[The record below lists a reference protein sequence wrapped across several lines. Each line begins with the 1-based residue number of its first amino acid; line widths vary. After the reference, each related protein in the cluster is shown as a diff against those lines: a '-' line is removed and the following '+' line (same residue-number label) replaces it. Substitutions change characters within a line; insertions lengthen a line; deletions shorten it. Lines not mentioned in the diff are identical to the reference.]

1 MIVLKFGGT
10 SVASM
15 LKIDQAVSIAEASLD
30 ECPVLVSSAMGDTT
44 DLLVDITASA
54 ASGNR
59 EATRRSLDSIR
70 ESHLAAARL
79 IESTEIRSVCEADV
93 ERYVHELESL
103 ATGVSLIQECSP
115 RTQDAILAFGE
126 LLSTRIIAARAMDR
140 GINTR
145 LVDSRD
151 FILTDDSFTKA
162 VVDIERSYAAIRD
175 SVGTS
180 SGTLI
185 VAQGFIGRT
194 RSGVTSTLGRGGS
207 DYSAALIG
215 AALQAERVEIWTDV
229 DGIMTT
235 DPRLVPGAR
244 TVMHMSYDEA
254 AELAFFGARV
264 VHPSTIQPAIDR
276 NIPVYVRNTSRPD
289 RAGTQIHRGVTA
301 TGVRALATKSDVSV
315 ITVRSSR
322 MLNAYGFLAQI
333 FAVFDRHRISV
344 DLVTTSEV
352 SVSMSI
358 DDDRNLVEL
367 QRDLGSLGTVEI
379 ERKQA
384 IVSLVGQ
391 DIWKDSRTV
400 ARVFGVLAGI
410 PIRMVSL
417 GNSDV
422 NLSMVV
428 GQEQV
433 TDTVTRLHTEFFDRD
448 GSFPADEVQ
457 SVR

>member
-1 MIVLKFGGT
+1 MIVLKFGGS
-10 SVASM
+10 SVAT
-15 LKIDQAVSIAEASLD
+15 LEKIDRALSIAHACLD
-30 ECPVLVSSAMGDTT
+30 EYPVLVSSAMGDTT
-44 DLLVDITASA
+44 DYLVDITRSA
-54 ASGNR
+54 AGGNR
-59 EATRRSLDSIR
+59 DATRQSLDSIR
-70 ESHLAAARL
+70 ETHVEAVSLLDTEGIRAGCKAD
-79 IESTEIRSVCEADV
+79 IEAYLQEI
-93 ERYVHELESL
+93 ESL
-103 ATGVSLIQECSP
+103 ATGISLIQECSP

-126 LLSTRIIAARAMDR
+126 ILSTRIIAARALDR

-151 FILTDDSFTKA
+151 FILTDEQFTHA
-162 VVDIERSYAAIRD
+162 QVDIERTYSAIRD
-175 SVGTS
+175 ALT
-180 SGTLI
+180 TETQQLI

-207 DYSAALIG
+207 DYSASLIG
-215 AALQAERVEIWTDV
+215 AALDAERVEIWTDV

-235 DPRLVPGAR
+235 DPRLVPTAR
-244 TVMHMSYDEA
+244 TVADMSYDEA

-264 VHPSTIQPAIDR
+264 VHPSTIQPAVDR
-276 NIPVYVRNTSRPD
+276 NIAVFVRNTGRPD
-289 RAGTQIHRGVTA
+289 GPGTKISGTNTA
-301 TGVRALATKSDVSV
+301 TGVRALATKADVTV
-315 ITVRSSR
+315 ITVQSSR

-352 SVSMSI
+352 SVSMSV
-358 DDDRNLVEL
+358 DDDRNLDQLRAEL
-367 QRDLGSLGTVEI
+367 SSLGRVEV
-379 ERKQA
+379 EHAQA
-384 IVSLVGQ
+384 IVSIVGQ

-428 GQEQV
+428 PSQQV
-433 TDTVTRLHTEFFDRD
+433 SDTVSRLHEEFFER
-448 GSFPADEVQ
+448 G
-457 SVR
+457 

>member
-1 MIVLKFGGT
+1 MVVLKFGGT
-10 SVASM
+10 SVASIE
-15 LKIDQAVSIAEASLD
+15 KIDRALTIAEAALP
-30 ECPVLVSSAMGDTT
+30 EHPVLVSSAMGDTT
-44 DLLVDITASA
+44 DHLLDITRSA
-54 ASGNR
+54 ARGSRDATNESVRVIR
-59 EATRRSLDSIR
+59 ETHLNAAGAIDDTSIR
-70 ESHLAAARL
+70 EACLRDLETSLR
-79 IESTEIRSVCEADV
+79 EI
-93 ERYVHELESL
+93 ESL
-103 ATGVSLIQECSP
+103 ATGISLIQECSR

-151 FILTDDSFTKA
+151 FMLTDEHFTQA
-162 VVDIERSYAAIRD
+162 SVDIDATYSAIQAHLND
-175 SVGTS
+175 ANA
-180 SGTLI
+180 TLTI
-185 VAQGFIGRT
+185 AQGFIGRT

-215 AALQAERVEIWTDV
+215 AALHASRIEIWTDV

-235 DPRLVPGAR
+235 DPRLVPTAR
-244 TVMHMSYDEA
+244 TVSHMSYAEA

-264 VHPSTIQPAIDR
+264 VHPSTIQPAVDR
-276 NIPVYVRNTSRPD
+276 NIPVYVRNTNHPEG
-289 RAGTQIHRGVTA
+289 AGTRISRDTS
-301 TGVRALATKSDVSV
+301 TPGVRALATKADISV
-315 ITVRSSR
+315 VTIHSSR

-352 SVSMSI
+352 SVSMSV
-358 DDDRNLVEL
+358 DDE
-367 QRDLGSLGTVEI
+367 RDLSDLRQELGTLGRVEI
-379 ERKQA
+379 EQKQA

-422 NLSMVV
+422 NLSLVV
-428 GQEQV
+428 PSRQV
-433 TDTVTRLHTEFFDRD
+433 SDTVSRLHAEFFN
-448 GSFPADEVQ
+448 
-457 SVR
+457 